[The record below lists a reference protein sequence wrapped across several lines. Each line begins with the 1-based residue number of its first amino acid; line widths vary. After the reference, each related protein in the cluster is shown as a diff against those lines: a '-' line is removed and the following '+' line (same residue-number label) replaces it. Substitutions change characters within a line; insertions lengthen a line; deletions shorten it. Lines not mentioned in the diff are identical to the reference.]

1 MTETEKMVAGIGA
14 QIPRVEVMLR
24 RTEVKSRIV
33 GAEAT
38 SFPAVA
44 GMFDWLADFPYEA
57 LITVSLDITN
67 RIRHF
72 TQVAT
77 GGSAGI
83 AVSPAEVL
91 RPAFLTN
98 SHGVIL
104 IHNHPHG
111 DPRPSRQDIEFTRRM
126 RRACRSLGIC
136 LHEHL
141 VIGWSGFF
149 CRVCRQMDMG
159 VESVVRAVLPTR
171 EFSEKWQNVS

>member
-1 MTETEKMVAGIGA
+1 MTKTEEMEGVIGA
-14 QIPRVEVMLR
+14 QLPRVEVMLR
-24 RTEVKSRIV
+24 RTEIKSRII
-33 GAEAT
+33 GTEAT

-57 LITVSLDITN
+57 LITVSLDINN

-72 TQVAT
+72 AQVAT

-98 SHGVIL
+98 SPGIIL

-126 RRACRSLGIC
+126 RRACQSLGIC

-149 CRVCRQMDMG
+149 CRVCRQIDDG
-159 VESVVRAVLPTR
+159 DLALYRTRPVE
-171 EFSEKWQNVS
+171 KN

>member
-1 MTETEKMVAGIGA
+1 MTQTEEMAAVIGA
-14 QIPRVEVMLR
+14 QVPRVEVMLR
-24 RTEVKSRIV
+24 RTGIKSRIV

-44 GMFDWLADFPYEA
+44 RMFDWMADFPYEA
-57 LITVSLDITN
+57 LFTVSLDIGN

-98 SHGVIL
+98 SPGIIL

-111 DPRPSRQDIEFTRRM
+111 DPRPSPQDIEFTRRM
-126 RRACRSLGIC
+126 RRACQSLGIC

-141 VIGWSGFF
+141 VLGWSGFF
-149 CRVCRQMDMG
+149 CRVCRQMDRG
-159 VESVVRAVLPTR
+159 EEEVWRT
-171 EFSEKWQNVS
+171 N

>member
-1 MTETEKMVAGIGA
+1 MTQTETMVAEIGA
-14 QIPRVEVMLR
+14 QVPRVEVMLR
-24 RTEVKSRIV
+24 RSTIKSQIV

-38 SFPAVA
+38 SFPVVA
-44 GMFDWLADFPYEA
+44 GMFDWMANFPHEA
-57 LITVSLDITN
+57 LFTVSLDITN

-72 TQVAT
+72 AQVAT

-126 RRACRSLGIC
+126 RRACQSLGIC

-149 CRVCRQMDMG
+149 CRVCRQMDRG
-159 VESVVRAVLPTR
+159 EEVVWH
-171 EFSEKWQNVS
+171 SSN

>member
-1 MTETEKMVAGIGA
+1 MTQTDAMLSEIGA
-14 QIPRVEVMLR
+14 QVPRVEVTLR
-24 RTEVKSRIV
+24 RSTVKGRIV

-38 SFPAVA
+38 SFPVVA
-44 GMFDWLADFPYEA
+44 GMFDWMANFPHEA
-57 LITVSLDITN
+57 LFTVSLDVAN

-72 TQVAT
+72 AQVAT

-83 AVSPAEVL
+83 SVSPAEVL
-91 RPAFLTN
+91 RPAFLPN
-98 SHGVIL
+98 SHGIIL

-111 DPRPSRQDIEFTRRM
+111 DPRPSRQDIEFTRQM

-149 CRVCRQMDMG
+149 CRVCRQMDRG
-159 VESVVRAVLPTR
+159 EESVMTAVREP
-171 EFSEKWQNVS
+171 

>member
-1 MTETEKMVAGIGA
+1 MLSEIGA
-14 QIPRVEVMLR
+14 QVPRVEVTLR
-24 RTEVKSRIV
+24 RSAIQGRIV

-44 GMFDWLADFPYEA
+44 GMFDWMANFPHEA
-57 LITVSLDITN
+57 LFTVSLDVAN

-72 TQVAT
+72 AQVAT

-83 AVSPAEVL
+83 SVSPAEVL

-98 SHGVIL
+98 SRGIIL

-111 DPRPSRQDIEFTRRM
+111 DPRPSPQDIEFTRRM

-149 CRVCRQMDMG
+149 CRVCRQIDRG
-159 VESVVRAVLPTR
+159 EETVWRASSIAPPEGRHRPVNP
-171 EFSEKWQNVS
+171 

>member
-1 MTETEKMVAGIGA
+1 MTQTEAMISEIRA
-14 QIPRVEVMLR
+14 QVPRVEVTLR
-24 RTEVKSRIV
+24 RAGVRSRIV

-44 GMFDWLADFPYEA
+44 GMFEWMANFPYEA

-77 GGSAGI
+77 GGSTGI

-98 SHGVIL
+98 STGVIL

-126 RRACRSLGIC
+126 RRACQSLGIC

-149 CRVCRQMDMG
+149 CRVCRQMDSNAETIFRG
-159 VESVVRAVLPTR
+159 
-171 EFSEKWQNVS
+171 KQ